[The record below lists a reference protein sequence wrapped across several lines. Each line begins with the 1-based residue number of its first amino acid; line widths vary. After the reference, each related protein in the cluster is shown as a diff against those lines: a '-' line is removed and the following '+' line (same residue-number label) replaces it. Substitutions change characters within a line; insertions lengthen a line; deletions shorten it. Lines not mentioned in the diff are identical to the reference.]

1 MKRAIQVLAMLMTIM
16 LAVLLMIG
24 CSEEEKLSI
33 ANVTKV
39 IPEDGSEI
47 VNNAEITIIFD
58 NPVTDVIV
66 YGVPAAGSGTEWKWK
81 DNLPPGKHILN
92 ITWINEDGSEGEEK
106 KVTYTVKPLD
116 GVTSATM

>member
-1 MKRAIQVLAMLMTIM
+1 MLMTIT
-16 LAVLLMIG
+16 LAVVLIIG

-47 VNNAEITIIFD
+47 TTDAEITIIFD
-58 NPVTDVIV
+58 NSVTGVIV
-66 YGVPAAGSGTEWKWK
+66 YGIPATGSDTEWKWK
-81 DNLPPGKHILN
+81 DNLPPGNHILT
-92 ITWINEDGSEGEEK
+92 ITWINEDGSEGEGK